1 MTTPLKPDRSR
12 DILRRHRPLL
22 NRMFLP
28 KTLALI
34 GATETL
40 GSVGRTIMENIC
52 AQSFG
57 GVLYPVNPKRESV
70 LGVKTY
76 PNVRAIPEVVDL
88 AVIVTP
94 AEAVPDIV
102 KECAECG
109 VKGAVIISA
118 GFKETG
124 TLGIELE
131 RQILANAGNMRLIG
145 PNCLG
150 VMFPH
155 SGLNAT
161 FAADMARPG
170 SVAFISQSGALCT
183 AILDWSFSQNVGF
196 SAFISVGSM
205 LDVDWGDLIDYL
217 GDDPYT
223 KSIVVYMESIGD
235 ARSFLSAARE
245 VALSKPVIVIKVGRT
260 AEAAQAAASHT
271 GSLTGSDEVLD
282 AAFQRVGV
290 LRVNSIAELFDM
302 AEVLGKQPRPSGPRL
317 AIVTNA
323 GGPGALATD
332 MLVSSGGQIAELS
345 PETFQELNQLLPAH
359 WSRNNPVDLLGDAN
373 PERYAKALEIVS
385 KDPNNDGILVI
396 LTPQA
401 MTECADTARSLQPFA
416 KLNGKPLLASWMGGM
431 EVAEGRKILHG
442 LNIPTFNY
450 PDTAARAFSYMWRYS
465 NNLRSLYETPALA
478 AEGEQ
483 NRVKVESIITAARQ
497 KGRTLLTES
506 ESKAILSGY
515 GIPTV
520 ETHVALDIKEAVSIA
535 GRIGYPVVLKI
546 YSETIAHKTDVG
558 GVQLNLNNRED
569 VERAFYAIEK
579 SVTEKVG
586 AGHFL
591 GVTVQ
596 PMILRDGYELI
607 IGSSLDSQF
616 GPVLLFGSG
625 GQLVEILKDHALGLP
640 PLNATLAQ
648 RMMERTRIFEALKGV
663 RGRAPVDLVAL
674 EQLLVRF
681 SHLVVEQPWISEIE
695 INPLLASA
703 DQLIALDARVV
714 VHGAEV
720 TENQLPHPAV
730 RPYPTQYV
738 TPWIMKDGE
747 PVTLRPIR
755 PEDEPMI
762 VEFHKTLSDRSVHLR
777 YFGQLKL
784 SQRIAHERLI
794 RICFNDY
801 DREIALVV
809 DHQRPDGVHEILGVG
824 RLSKL
829 HGLNEAEFAIV
840 ISDDCQGRGL
850 GTQLLKL
857 LVEIGRQEKLKRIIA
872 HILSDNIEMMQVS
885 REIGFKLIREED
897 EWMAEYVL

>member
-131 RQILANAGNMRLIG
+131 RQILAHAGNMRLIG

>member
-1 MTTPLKPDRSR
+1 
-12 DILRRHRPLL
+12 
-22 NRMFLP
+22 
-28 KTLALI
+28 
-34 GATETL
+34 
-40 GSVGRTIMENIC
+40 
-52 AQSFG
+52 
-57 GVLYPVNPKRESV
+57 
-70 LGVKTY
+70 
-76 PNVRAIPEVVDL
+76 
-88 AVIVTP
+88 
-94 AEAVPDIV
+94 
-102 KECAECG
+102 
-109 VKGAVIISA
+109 
-118 GFKETG
+118 
-124 TLGIELE
+124 
-131 RQILANAGNMRLIG
+131 
-145 PNCLG
+145 
-150 VMFPH
+150 
-155 SGLNAT
+155 
-161 FAADMARPG
+161 
-170 SVAFISQSGALCT
+170 
-183 AILDWSFSQNVGF
+183 
-196 SAFISVGSM
+196 
-205 LDVDWGDLIDYL
+205 
-217 GDDPYT
+217 
-223 KSIVVYMESIGD
+223 
-235 ARSFLSAARE
+235 
-245 VALSKPVIVIKVGRT
+245 
-260 AEAAQAAASHT
+260 
-271 GSLTGSDEVLD
+271 
-282 AAFQRVGV
+282 
-290 LRVNSIAELFDM
+290 M

-359 WSRNNPVDLLGDAN
+359 WSRNNPVDLLGDAD

-478 AEGEQ
+478 SEGEQ

-497 KGRTLLTES
+497 KGRTLLTEA

-535 GRIGYPVVLKI
+535 ERIGYPVVLKI

-607 IGSSLDSQF
+607 LGSSLDSQF

-648 RMMERTRIFEALKGV
+648 RMMECTRIFEALKGV
-663 RGRAPVDLVAL
+663 RGREPVDLVAL

-714 VHGAEV
+714 VHGADV